1 MTNSNPN
8 GETSSSLLA
17 PSPKM
22 TTSMMMDPLFFIMHT
37 LAIHQMYTKKRGGF
51 PVVCVCCCYMTFLV
65 CSLCWQSG
73 YNNINV
79 VYSKVNY
86 AAGIICHHL
95 VLPPL
100 SLVLYV
106 PNSYSYHEY
115 FKGFSCIL
123 QN

>member
-1 MTNSNPN
+1 M
-8 GETSSSLLA
+8 GTSSSLLA

-51 PVVCVCCCYMTFLV
+51 PVYIMLLHDLSL

-115 FKGFSCIL
+115 FKGFSYIL
-123 QN
+123 HTKLGYCYHLE

>member
-1 MTNSNPN
+1 MMTNSNPN

-86 AAGIICHHL
+86 AAAGIIC
-95 VLPPL
+95 
-100 SLVLYV
+100 Y
-106 PNSYSYHEY
+106 YT
-115 FKGFSCIL
+115 I
-123 QN
+123 